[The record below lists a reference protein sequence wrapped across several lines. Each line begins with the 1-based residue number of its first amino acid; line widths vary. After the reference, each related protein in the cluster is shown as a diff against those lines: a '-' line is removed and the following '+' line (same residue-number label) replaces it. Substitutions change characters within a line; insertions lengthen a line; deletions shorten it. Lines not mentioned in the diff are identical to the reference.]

1 MGVLG
6 IVDPAY
12 ETVSIPAES
21 WQRWAEMARAI
32 GDDDCTL
39 AKELRIA
46 RAVPTR
52 RNLYWAATAARIAA
66 QWTTGDREKL
76 AGEVAAELE
85 HLAAPPQRFP
95 IEAVVV
101 AGDTPMG
108 GPTVGDPAH
117 EAVSIPAERWQ
128 RWHDIVRAIGD
139 DDGALAKELCIA
151 HTVPTR
157 RNLYWAATA
166 ARILMQWTTGDRQQL
181 ANAIAVELENAG
193 ATRR

>member
-52 RNLYWAATAARIAA
+52 RNLYWAATAARI
-66 QWTTGDREKL
+66 
-76 AGEVAAELE
+76 
-85 HLAAPPQRFP
+85 
-95 IEAVVV
+95 
-101 AGDTPMG
+101 
-108 GPTVGDPAH
+108 
-117 EAVSIPAERWQ
+117 
-128 RWHDIVRAIGD
+128 
-139 DDGALAKELCIA
+139 
-151 HTVPTR
+151 
-157 RNLYWAATA
+157 
-166 ARILMQWTTGDRQQL
+166 LMQWTTGDRQQL